1 MPMTKMRQVY
11 DWFINNHTGKMPTP
25 AEFILR
31 SREISKIEMRE
42 RKQKQIAEGR
52 QEVRKGIPMPE
63 NVKEAMEALIN
74 RWTLPSKNS

>member
-1 MPMTKMRQVY
+1 MPLMKMRRVY

-42 RKQKQIAEGR
+42 RRQKQITEGR
-52 QEVRKGIPMPE
+52 QEKRKGIPMPE
-63 NVKEAMEALIN
+63 KNKKAMEALIN
-74 RWTLPSKNS
+74 KWTLPSKNS